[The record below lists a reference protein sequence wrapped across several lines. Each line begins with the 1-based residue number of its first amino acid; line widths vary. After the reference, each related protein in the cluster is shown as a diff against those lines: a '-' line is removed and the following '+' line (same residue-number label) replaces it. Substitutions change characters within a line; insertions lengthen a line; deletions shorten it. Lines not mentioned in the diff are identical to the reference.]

1 MNAVFSKGLGEGGAS
16 SPLRRPQKWRRPIF
30 LRPRALRRLQR
41 RSPPPSEPDS
51 EPPRPVDYACVRDSC
66 TDACSACDRIDV
78 FRPARPG
85 PALPA
90 CELGVPRAAARK
102 QKAAAEAP
110 AAPRPKRG
118 QRDPAAG
125 EDAVAQRLAV
135 AAATQQQKA
144 EKKAAAELAL
154 AACRS
159 AAAATKLQ
167 KEMAAAARQA
177 AAEKKAVAGWCL
189 GNVTQMVKQAEAQA
203 KRSAAARKSD
213 KVKASRAEAAEHKA
227 CEKLGLACARAA
239 IAEAL
244 DTYRC
249 SAPSS
254 RPRVTADAFAR
265 RSSIPEVRPSACVLY
280 V

>member
-1 MNAVFSKGLGEGGAS
+1 M
-16 SPLRRPQKWRRPIF
+16 
-30 LRPRALRRLQR
+30 
-41 RSPPPSEPDS
+41 
-51 EPPRPVDYACVRDSC
+51 
-66 TDACSACDRIDV
+66 
-78 FRPARPG
+78 
-85 PALPA
+85 
-90 CELGVPRAAARK
+90 
-102 QKAAAEAP
+102 
-110 AAPRPKRG
+110 
-118 QRDPAAG
+118 
-125 EDAVAQRLAV
+125 AQRLAV
-135 AAATQQQKA
+135 AAVTQQQKA

-159 AAAATKLQ
+159 AAAATKLQQ